1 MTVYLETK
9 SGFLHDV
16 LHGNLTEKLID
27 AFQKR
32 FGRSVAPS
40 EIRSWDNS
48 LDEMYKVIGTH
59 LLPENSGIA
68 IEFNIPQTAKRV
80 DFIVTGLDADGRPSA
95 VIIELKQWDQV
106 ERTSKDAIVRTFL
119 NGTKREVSHP
129 SYQAWSYAALL
140 EDFNTVVQNDHVRLS
155 PCAYLHNCR
164 QPAGILDAFY
174 AAHLGRAPAFLKR
187 DAPRLQTFI
196 TDRVRTGDSGDL
208 MARIRTAENRPAK
221 SIADALSG
229 MLAGKR
235 EFVMID
241 DQKLVFET
249 ALSMAKSAARG
260 QKQVLIV
267 EGGPGTGKSVVA
279 INLLA
284 SLLSAGIASR
294 YVTKNAAPRAVFEAR
309 LSGSMARSRIG
320 NLFTGSGSF
329 TESSPDE
336 YGALIVDEAHRLNEK
351 SGLYGNLGENQVRE
365 LIRSARFSVFF
376 IDEDQRV
383 TLRDIGTKAQIHQ
396 WAHAEGALV
405 EELSLESQFR
415 CGGSDGYLAW
425 LDHILQIRPTA
436 NLSLSDCG
444 YPFTVCANPR
454 ELHDRIIALNQ
465 ADQRARVVAGYC
477 WPWLS
482 KNDPEAMD
490 IAFAEHGY
498 GARWNLASDGSLWME
513 KPEAVTEVGCIHTC
527 QGLETDYIGVIIG
540 PDLMVRDGKVTTH
553 AEFRAK
559 SDATIK
565 GFKTLAKNDPVTAAQ
580 TGDAIIRNTYR
591 TLMTRG
597 RRGCFIWSSDPETQ
611 EYFARL
617 ASPTLCQ

>member
-1 MTVYLETK
+1 
-9 SGFLHDV
+9 
-16 LHGNLTEKLID
+16 
-27 AFQKR
+27 
-32 FGRSVAPS
+32 
-40 EIRSWDNS
+40 
-48 LDEMYKVIGTH
+48 
-59 LLPENSGIA
+59 
-68 IEFNIPQTAKRV
+68 
-80 DFIVTGLDADGRPSA
+80 
-95 VIIELKQWDQV
+95 
-106 ERTSKDAIVRTFL
+106 
-119 NGTKREVSHP
+119 
-129 SYQAWSYAALL
+129 
-140 EDFNTVVQNDHVRLS
+140 
-155 PCAYLHNCR
+155 
-164 QPAGILDAFY
+164 
-174 AAHLGRAPAFLKR
+174 
-187 DAPRLQTFI
+187 
-196 TDRVRTGDSGDL
+196 
-208 MARIRTAENRPAK
+208 
-221 SIADALSG
+221 
-229 MLAGKR
+229 
-235 EFVMID
+235 MID

-490 IAFAEHGY
+490 IAFPEHGY